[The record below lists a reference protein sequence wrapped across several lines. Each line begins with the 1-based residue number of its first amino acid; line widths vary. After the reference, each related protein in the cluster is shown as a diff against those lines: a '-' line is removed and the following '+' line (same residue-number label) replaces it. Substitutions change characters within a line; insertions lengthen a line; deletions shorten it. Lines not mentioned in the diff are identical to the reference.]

1 VVVASAN
8 AGYCIVAVFTRWQIG
23 NCGKK
28 VAGMNAFGLIDRYL
42 ARHVLVST
50 LAVWAVLVGFDVIG
64 GFASELE
71 DIGKGGYT
79 ISHAALYI
87 FFTIPRRLYVIFPY
101 VAVIGSLL
109 GLGGLAA
116 RSELTA
122 MRASGVSR
130 LRIGLGALIALGF
143 LTFLMMLNM
152 ESLAPAS
159 EQHSQSIANE
169 GKSNKVIMARYSGM
183 WARDGRIFMNA
194 RSGGEKVIGSALT
207 IELQDVRLFE
217 INDDGKL
224 ISLTTAKT
232 ALRQT
237 KGWLLSAVERTDFKA
252 NEVTVKQLPQWFWA
266 SDLDRRTLES
276 ALLRDRFLSSKEL
289 LTNINYLQR
298 NQLDAQKFISTYWER
313 WFYPLNVLALC
324 LATLPFAFSSLR
336 SGGFGKRLF
345 YGIVIGIS
353 FLLLQRLFVDLADV
367 YKFDVR
373 LALALPPLTLMV
385 LSFFL
390 FRRLR

>member
-1 VVVASAN
+1 
-8 AGYCIVAVFTRWQIG
+8 
-23 NCGKK
+23 
-28 VAGMNAFGLIDRYL
+28 MNMFGLIDRYL

-50 LAVWAVLVGFDVIG
+50 LAVWAVLLGFDVIAA
-64 GFASELE
+64 FASELD
-71 DIGKGGYT
+71 DIGKGNYT

-87 FFTIPRRLYVIFPY
+87 FFTIPRRLYVVFPY

-169 GKSNKVIMARYSGM
+169 GKSSKVIMARYSGM
-183 WARDGRIFMNA
+183 WAREGKIFLNA
-194 RSGGEKVIGSALT
+194 RSGGEKTFGNSLS

-217 INDDGKL
+217 INDDGQL

-232 ALRQT
+232 ALRQA
-237 KGWLLSAVERTDFKA
+237 KGWQLTTVERTEFKPDQVLVSTQA
-252 NEVTVKQLPQWFWA
+252 QSFWP
-266 SDLDRRTLES
+266 SDLDKRALES
-276 ALLRDRFLSSKEL
+276 ALFRGRFISSKEL
-289 LTNINYLQR
+289 LTNIKYLER
-298 NQLDAQKFISTYWER
+298 NQLDAEKFISTYWER
-313 WFYPLNVLALC
+313 WFYPINVLALC

-345 YGIVIGIS
+345 FGIVIGIS
-353 FLLLQRLFVDLADV
+353 FLLLQRLFVDLANV
-367 YKFDVR
+367 YRFDVR
-373 LALALPPLTLMV
+373 LALALPPITLMA
-385 LSFFL
+385 LSFVL
-390 FRRLR
+390 FRRLQ

>member
-1 VVVASAN
+1 M
-8 AGYCIVAVFTRWQIG
+8 
-23 NCGKK
+23 K
-28 VAGMNAFGLIDRYL
+28 VFGLVDRYL

-50 LAVWAVLVGFDVIG
+50 LAVWAVLIGFDLIAA
-64 GFASELE
+64 FASELE

-87 FFTIPRRLYVIFPY
+87 FFTIPRRLYVVFPY

-130 LRIGLGALIALGF
+130 LRIGIGALIALGL

-152 ESLAPAS
+152 ETVAPAS

-183 WARDGRIFMNA
+183 WARDGKIFMNA
-194 RSGGEKVIGSALT
+194 RSGGEKMFNNALS
-207 IELQDVRLFE
+207 IELQGLRLFE
-217 INDDGKL
+217 IDDDGKL

-232 ALRQT
+232 ALRQE
-237 KGWLLSAVERTDFKA
+237 KGWLLTTVERTEFKS
-252 NEVTVKQLPQWFWA
+252 NDVVVDKQPQWFWK
-266 SDLDRRTLES
+266 SDLDKRTLES
-276 ALLRDRFLSSKEL
+276 ALLRDRFLSSREL
-289 LTNINYLQR
+289 LNNINYLQR
-298 NQLDAQKFISTYWER
+298 NNLDAEKFISTYWER
-313 WFYPLNVLALC
+313 WFYPINVLALC

-345 YGIVIGIS
+345 FGIVIGIS
-353 FLLLQRLFVDLADV
+353 FLLLQRLFVDLANV
-367 YKFDVR
+367 YRFDVR
-373 LALALPPLTLMV
+373 LALALPPFTLMV
-385 LSFFL
+385 LSFAL

>member
-1 VVVASAN
+1 LV
-8 AGYCIVAVFTRWQIG
+8 
-23 NCGKK
+23 
-28 VAGMNAFGLIDRYL
+28 DRYL

-50 LAVWAVLVGFDVIG
+50 LAVWAVLIGFDLIAA
-64 GFASELE
+64 FASELE

-87 FFTIPRRLYVIFPY
+87 FFTIPRRLYVVFPY

-130 LRIGLGALIALGF
+130 LRIGIGALIALGL
-143 LTFLMMLNM
+143 LTLLMMFNM
-152 ESLAPAS
+152 ETIAPAS

-183 WARDGRIFMNA
+183 WARDGKIFMNA
-194 RSGGEKVIGSALT
+194 RSGGEKMFNNSLS
-207 IELQDVRLFE
+207 IELQGLRLFE
-217 INDDGKL
+217 IDDDGKL

-232 ALRQT
+232 ALRQE
-237 KGWLLSAVERTDFKA
+237 KGWLLTTVERTEFKS
-252 NEVTVKQLPQWFWA
+252 NEVVVSNQPQWFWK
-266 SDLDRRTLES
+266 SDLDKRTLES
-276 ALLRDRFLSSKEL
+276 ALLRDRFLSSREL
-289 LTNINYLQR
+289 LNNINYLQR
-298 NQLDAQKFISTYWER
+298 NNLDAEKFISTYWER
-313 WFYPLNVLALC
+313 WFYPINVLALC

-345 YGIVIGIS
+345 FGIVIGIS
-353 FLLLQRLFVDLADV
+353 FLLLQRLFVDLANV
-367 YKFDVR
+367 YRFDVR

-385 LSFFL
+385 LSFAL

>member
-1 VVVASAN
+1 M
-8 AGYCIVAVFTRWQIG
+8 IG
-23 NCGKK
+23 
-28 VAGMNAFGLIDRYL
+28 FGLIDRYL
-42 ARHVLVST
+42 ARHVLIST
-50 LAVWAVLVGFDVIG
+50 LAVWAVLVGFDVIAA
-64 GFASELE
+64 FAQELE
-71 DIGKGGYT
+71 SVGKGNYSL
-79 ISHAALYI
+79 SHAALYI
-87 FFTIPRRLYVIFPY
+87 FFTIPRRLYVMFPY

-130 LRIGLGALIALGF
+130 LRIGLGAMIALGL
-143 LTFLMMLNM
+143 LTVLMMINM
-152 ESLAPAS
+152 ESVAPAS

-183 WARDGRIFMNA
+183 WARDGKMFMNA
-194 RSGGEKVIGSALT
+194 RSGGEKLIGDKLT

-217 INDDGKL
+217 INDDGKMV
-224 ISLTTAKT
+224 SLTTAKT
-232 ALRQT
+232 AMRVD
-237 KGWLLSAVERTDFKA
+237 KGWQMTGVERTDFKSTQV
-252 NEVTVKQLPQWFWA
+252 VTSQQAQWFWP
-266 SDLDRRTLES
+266 SDLDKRALES
-276 ALLRDRFLSSKEL
+276 ALVRGRYMSSKEL
-289 LTNINYLQR
+289 LSNINYLKR
-298 NQLDAQKFISTYWER
+298 NKLDAEKFISTYWER
-313 WFYPLNVLALC
+313 WFYPINVLALC

-353 FLLLQRLFVDLADV
+353 FLLLQRLFVDLANV
-367 YKFDVR
+367 YRFDVR
-373 LALALPPLTLMV
+373 IALALPPIMLMG

>member
-1 VVVASAN
+1 
-8 AGYCIVAVFTRWQIG
+8 
-23 NCGKK
+23 
-28 VAGMNAFGLIDRYL
+28 MNVFGLIDRYL
-42 ARHVLVST
+42 ARHVLLST
-50 LAVWAVLVGFDVIG
+50 LTVWAVLVGFDAIAA
-64 GFASELE
+64 FAQELE
-71 DIGKGGYT
+71 NVGKGNYS

-130 LRIGLGALIALGF
+130 LRIGLGALIALGM
-143 LTFLMMLNM
+143 LTVLMMINM
-152 ESLAPAS
+152 ESVAPAS

-183 WARDGRIFMNA
+183 WARDGRMFMNA
-194 RSGGEKVIGSALT
+194 RSGGEKMLGNTLT
-207 IELQDVRLFE
+207 IQLQDVRLFE
-217 INDDGKL
+217 INDEGKL
-224 ISLTTAKT
+224 ISLTAAKT
-232 ALRQT
+232 ATRQE
-237 KGWLLSAVERTDFKA
+237 KGWQLNGVERTDFKPT
-252 NEVTVKQLPQWFWA
+252 EVTVTRQPQWFWP
-266 SDLDRRTLES
+266 SELDRRALES
-276 ALLRDRFLSSKEL
+276 ALLRGRYMSSKEL

-298 NQLDAQKFISTYWER
+298 NKLDAEKFVSTYWER
-313 WFYPLNVLALC
+313 WFYPINVFALC

-353 FLLLQRLFVDLADV
+353 FLLLQRLFVDLANV
-367 YKFDVR
+367 YRFDVR
-373 LALALPPLTLMV
+373 IALALPPVTLMV